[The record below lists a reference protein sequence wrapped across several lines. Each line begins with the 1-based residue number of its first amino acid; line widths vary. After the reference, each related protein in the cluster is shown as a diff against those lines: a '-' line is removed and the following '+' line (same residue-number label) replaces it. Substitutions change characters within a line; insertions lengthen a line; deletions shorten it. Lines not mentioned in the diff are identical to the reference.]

1 METRQKVR
9 SQRSEVRGQI
19 IGPVVEFTIHDEVL
33 ARAQDLDSEATR
45 QFPRD
50 RLAVIASCGGND
62 RFGQPGD
69 RQRERRG
76 FGVSGA
82 FYYLRVS
89 KVMYFDDPA
98 TTEPLALPNDM
109 PFRFVLSANG
119 LGLLALGI
127 LGGPLMA
134 WCLEAVTR

>member
-1 METRQKVR
+1 MLLSR
-9 SQRSEVRGQI
+9 SGFEAEEIEDFRGLNQRNGWYAMIMLMVMASLAGV
-19 IGPVVEFTIHDEVL
+19 PVWVGFMAKFQVLKAAVESGHLWL
-33 ARAQDLDSEATR
+33 AIAAGV
-45 QFPRD
+45 F
-50 RLAVIASCGGND
+50 AVI
-62 RFGQPGD
+62 
-69 RQRERRG
+69 
-76 FGVSGA
+76 GA
-82 FYYLRVS
+82 FYYLRVI
-89 KVMYFDDPA
+89 KVMYFDDAA